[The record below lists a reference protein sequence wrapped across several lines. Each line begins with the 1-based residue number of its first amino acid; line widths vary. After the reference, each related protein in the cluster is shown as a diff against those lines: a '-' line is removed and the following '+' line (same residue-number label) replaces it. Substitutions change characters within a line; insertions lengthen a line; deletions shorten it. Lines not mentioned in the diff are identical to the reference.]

1 MGAASLGAASP
12 GASLGRDAA
21 ALAARLPPLLVAAE
35 RVAATVAQGVHGRR
49 RGGPGDSFW
58 QFRPYAEGDPPARI
72 DWRQAARAGRPAPQG
87 WVVRESEWEASET
100 VCLWVDAS
108 PSMHWRSAASLPAKH
123 ARAVLLALALAA
135 LLLRGGERVM
145 LPGADPRPA
154 SGSGALPRLAEGLLT
169 TPPAGLAAPPA
180 GLPAADRVPR
190 HARLVLIGDFLL
202 PEPEVAALLA
212 ACAARQVG
220 GVLLQ
225 VLDPAEETLPYAG
238 RVRFDGLEGEAPY
251 LAPRA
256 EALRTLYAAR
266 LAARRA
272 GLAEAARR
280 AGFVFAH
287 HRSDAP
293 PETAL
298 LALYAALAP

>member
-1 MGAASLGAASP
+1 LASAASP
-12 GASLGRDAA
+12 LGVAPLGSSLGRDAA

-108 PSMHWRSAASLPAKH
+108 PSMHWRSAASLPEKH

-154 SGSGALPRLAEGLLT
+154 SGSGALPRLAEALLT
-169 TPPAGLAAPPA
+169 APPA

-202 PEPEVAALLA
+202 PEIEVAALLA

-220 GVLLQ
+220 GVLSQ

-256 EALRTLYAAR
+256 EALREMYAAR

-272 GLAEAARR
+272 GLTEAARR

-298 LALYAALAP
+298 LALHAALAP